1 MLHYAEKPPEG
12 IGLNLVLSILLSIPL
27 SCHIFKIA
35 APEAP
40 IAIKIKDIAL
50 MKKLLSEGAII
61 IAHKAVNIT
70 SEITPGFI
78 SIIID
83 KTIHRSFAF
92 ISCILLDRLVFY
104 VSKLSHYIT

>member
-1 MLHYAEKPPEG
+1 MFVKKNNPTTETTEKTSPIASAALGEKPPEG
-12 IGLNLVLSILLSIPL
+12 IGLNLVLSIFLSIPL

-78 SIIID
+78 SMY
-83 KTIHRSFAF
+83 K
-92 ISCILLDRLVFY
+92 
-104 VSKLSHYIT
+104 